1 MKKTI
6 LAVTMLM
13 AMATAAVAQTAQ
25 QVLEK
30 AVKNINLE
38 SGVKANFKM
47 TNALG
52 STSGTIAVKG
62 TKFHAVTPEAIMW
75 FDGKTQW
82 TYMKNND
89 EVNVANP
96 SATQLQALNPYNFL
110 NLYKDGYKP
119 TMTTADNAYNIHL
132 TATNPTRRVKELF
145 VTVNKKSNMPTQVK
159 VLQGTKWITFDISNI
174 IRQNFDDSTV
184 RFNQKD
190 FPIAEVIDLR

>member
-62 TKFHAVTPEAIMW
+62 TKFHAVTPESIMW

-174 IRQNFDDSTV
+174 IRQNFDDSTF

-190 FPIAEVIDLR
+190 FPTAEVIDLR

>member
-174 IRQNFDDSTV
+174 IRQNFDDSTF

-190 FPIAEVIDLR
+190 FPTAEVIDLR

>member
-82 TYMKNND
+82 TYMKSTN
-89 EVNVANP
+89 EVNVSNP
-96 SATQLQALNPYNFL
+96 TQSQQMSMNPYTFINI
-110 NLYKDGYKP
+110 YKTGYNMTAKNIGAGYEVHLVAQNQKRTVQEMYITVSRTYQP
-119 TMTTADNAYNIHL
+119 TKVRMRQGKSWTNI
-132 TATNPTRRVKELF
+132 
-145 VTVNKKSNMPTQVK
+145 S
-159 VLQGTKWITFDISNI
+159 ISNF
-174 IRQNFDDSTV
+174 QAKNQSDATF
-184 RFNQKD
+184 RFPSKD
-190 FPIAEVIDLR
+190 FATAEVIDLR